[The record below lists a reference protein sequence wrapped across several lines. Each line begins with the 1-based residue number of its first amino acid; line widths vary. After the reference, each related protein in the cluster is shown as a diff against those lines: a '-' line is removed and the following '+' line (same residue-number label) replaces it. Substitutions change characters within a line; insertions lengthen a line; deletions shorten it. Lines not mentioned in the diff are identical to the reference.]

1 MTAQHKRPGKTAIKN
16 RKEKTSGTSQKSSIL
31 AYSSTWSTKLEKSGK
46 QLTTKTNE

>member
-16 RKEKTSGTSQKSSIL
+16 RKEKVSKIL
-31 AYSSTWSTKLEKSGK
+31 QNSSTLVYSVTCSIISGKPGK